1 MNEVEYR
8 WDASYICKY
17 CRVLL
22 RRCFQI
28 GRFHRHGVNLFGRQR
43 DMLEQAFA
51 QMGKIAIRMSGWSDP
66 FVDLYNVN
74 LIPRD
79 ILFGQS
85 AEHDPRGVAAADRD
99 ERPCFSG
106 YRICVYKYFNFH
118 ENISNVD

>member
-1 MNEVEYR
+1 
-8 WDASYICKY
+8 
-17 CRVLL
+17 
-22 RRCFQI
+22 
-28 GRFHRHGVNLFGRQR
+28 
-43 DMLEQAFA
+43 MLEQAFA
-51 QMGKIAIRMSGWSDP
+51 QMGKIAIRMSGWSYP

-99 ERPCFSG
+99 DEAIAFSDSRSSLCGDERRCFSG